1 MFEIKIML
9 DASDRLSDALHHIA
23 NALYDMRPAEKPA
36 DNPVEIQTPEIEAQ
50 MPSECVE
57 TPEQPGTPASEEEPK
72 KRKPRSKKQ
81 ASETEQP
88 KDEPEQPKND
98 TVPDPEPV
106 EGAVS
111 FACVSYIGER
121 IVHNTH
127 DPEQPKADPEQPKAE
142 PEPEQPKAEPAP
154 EQQQDDDPLAGKGQ
168 SGEVL
173 NELTKKA
180 VQVLDALGI
189 DRAVANRRIREY
201 CAGNDIKFPTFPA
214 LLQAVGYAAAIA
226 VCKGEI

>member
-9 DASDRLSDALHHIA
+9 DASDRLADALHHIA
-23 NALYDMRPAEKPA
+23 AALSGARAEKH
-36 DNPVEIQTPEIEAQ
+36 VEIQAHEIEAQ
-50 MPSECVE
+50 MPTECVE
-57 TPEQPGTPASEEEPK
+57 TPEQPETPANEEEPK

-81 ASETEQP
+81 AP
-88 KDEPEQPKND
+88 EPEQPKA
-98 TVPDPEPV
+98 E
-106 EGAVS
+106 
-111 FACVSYIGER
+111 
-121 IVHNTH
+121 
-127 DPEQPKADPEQPKAE
+127 PEQPKDAPAPEPESEPE
-142 PEPEQPKAEPAP
+142 PEPEQPKAEP
-154 EQQQDDDPLAGKGQ
+154 EQPQNDDPLAGKGQ

-180 VQVLDALGI
+180 VQVLDTLGI

-226 VCKGEI
+226 VCRGEI